1 RRGQDIQTYANI
13 SFMDACNGK
22 KVDIKIN
29 RTESCP
35 DCGGSGAAAGSS
47 AETCSE
53 CRGTGY
59 VKTAQRTPLGMIS
72 SQRPCSRC
80 GGKGKVITD
89 PCSKCH
95 GSGRVSV
102 AKTVTVTIPAGIDD
116 GQTLQVRGQGHS
128 GANGGPAGD
137 LHVTV
142 QVAQDPIFERD
153 GYDIRTE
160 VPITFT
166 QAVLGDEI
174 EIPCIDGKGKI
185 TIAEGTQSGTVFR
198 IRGKGV
204 KRLNRSDRGDQYVT
218 VNVEVPKNLSKTQKE
233 LLKKF
238 EDSLDENKNYNK
250 RKSFFDKVK
259 DILKSDI

>member
-1 RRGQDIQTYANI
+1 
-13 SFMDACNGK
+13 MDACNGK
-22 KVDIKIN
+22 KVDIRVN

-35 DCGGSGAAAGSS
+35 DCNGTGAAAGSS

-80 GGKGKVITD
+80 GGKGKVITN

-128 GANGGPAGD
+128 GANGGPSGD

-142 QVAQDPIFERD
+142 QVRPDPIFERD

-160 VPITFT
+160 VPITYA

-218 VNVEVPKNLSKTQKE
+218 VNVEVPKNLNKTQKD

-238 EDSLDENKNYNK
+238 EESLGESNYNK
-250 RKSFFDKVK
+250 RKSFFAKVK